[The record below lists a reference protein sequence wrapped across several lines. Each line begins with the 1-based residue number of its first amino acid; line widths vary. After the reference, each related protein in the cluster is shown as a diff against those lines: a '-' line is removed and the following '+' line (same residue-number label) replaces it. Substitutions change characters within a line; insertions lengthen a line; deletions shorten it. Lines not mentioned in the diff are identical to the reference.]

1 MSKEITLEPTAEE
14 AADIEAAVER
24 LVAEIK
30 RANEKMESDQREIE
44 RLKAHTRAT
53 LSRLKA
59 A

>member
-1 MSKEITLEPTAEE
+1 MSKEIALEPTAEE
-14 AADIEAAVER
+14 AADIEEAVKR
-24 LVAEIK
+24 IVAEMK

-44 RLKAHTRAT
+44 RLKARTRAA

>member
-1 MSKEITLEPTAEE
+1 MSKDIALEPTVKE
-14 AADIEAAVER
+14 AADIEEAVKN

-30 RANEKMESDQREIE
+30 RANEKMESDQQEID
-44 RLKAHTRAT
+44 RLKARTRAT

>member
-14 AADIEAAVER
+14 AADIEAAVKR

>member
-1 MSKEITLEPTAEE
+1 MSKDITLEPTAEE
-14 AADIEAAVER
+14 TADIEEAVKR

-30 RANEKMESDQREIE
+30 RANEKMESDQCEIE
-44 RLKAHTRAT
+44 RLKARTRAT